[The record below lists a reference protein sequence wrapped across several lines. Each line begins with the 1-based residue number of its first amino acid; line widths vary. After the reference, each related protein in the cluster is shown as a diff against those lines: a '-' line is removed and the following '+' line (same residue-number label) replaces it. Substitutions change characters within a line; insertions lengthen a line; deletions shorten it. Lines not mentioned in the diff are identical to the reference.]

1 MKAVVIRRYGS
12 AEVLQYEDVAQPPIK
27 PNQLLVKVHAS
38 SVNPIDWKTRQGML
52 SWLTGN
58 QFPLILGF
66 DVAGEVVAI
75 GSQVTGFQPGDAVY
89 GSTSF
94 PGGADAEFA
103 AVQENLIAPKPSNLT
118 FEEAATVPLAALT
131 ALQALRDQGNIK
143 SSQTVLINGA
153 AGGVGMF
160 AVQIA
165 KVFGAE
171 VTGVCSTKN
180 LEFVKSLGADRVI
193 DYTQEDFTENS
204 GQYDIIF
211 DAVGKRSL
219 SNCKRVLKPNGIY
232 ISTLPSPEVLIQSVL
247 TAFFPGQKAKFV
259 IEMPNTQDLVYLKEL
274 IEAGKMRTVID
285 QSFPLAELA
294 AAHSYSESERTVGKI
309 AIVVLQ
315 D

>member
-1 MKAVVIRRYGS
+1 MKAVVIRRHGS
-12 AEVLQYEDVAQPPIK
+12 AEVLQYEDVAQPQIK

-38 SVNPIDWKTRQGML
+38 SVNPIDWKIRQGML
-52 SWLTGN
+52 SLLTGN

-66 DVAGEVVAI
+66 DIAGEVVAV

-89 GSTSF
+89 GSTNF
-94 PGGADAEFA
+94 PGGAYAEFA
-103 AVQENLIAPKPSNLT
+103 AVPENLIASKPKNLT
-118 FEEAATVPLAALT
+118 YEEAATVPLAALT

-143 SSQTVLINGA
+143 SGQAVLINGA

-165 KVFGAE
+165 KALGTE

-204 GQYDIIF
+204 RQYDIIF

-232 ISTLPSPEVLIQSVL
+232 ISTLPTPEVLIQSVL
-247 TAFFPGQKAKFV
+247 TAFLPGQKAKFV
-259 IEMPNTQDLVYLKEL
+259 IERPNTQDLVYLKEL

-285 QSFPLAELA
+285 RTFALAEIA

>member
-1 MKAVVIRRYGS
+1 MKAIVIRRYGS
-12 AEVLQYEDVAQPPIK
+12 AEVLQYEDVAQPQIK

-52 SWLTGN
+52 SLLTVN

-66 DVAGEVVAI
+66 DVAGEVVAV
-75 GSQVTGFQPGDAVY
+75 GSQVTGFQIGDAVY

-94 PGGADAEFA
+94 PGGAYAEFA
-103 AVQENLIAPKPSNLT
+103 AVPENLIAPKPKNLS

-153 AGGVGMF
+153 SGGVGMF

-165 KVFGAE
+165 KALGTE
-171 VTGVCSTKN
+171 VTGVCSSKN

-193 DYTQEDFTENS
+193 DYTKEDFTDNS
-204 GQYDIIF
+204 GQYDIIL

-219 SNCKRVLKPNGIY
+219 SNCKRVLTPNGIY
-232 ISTLPSPEVLIQSVL
+232 ISTLPTPEVFIQSLL

-259 IEMPNTQDLVYLKEL
+259 IERPNTEDLVYLKEL
-274 IEAGKMRTVID
+274 IETGKMRTVID
-285 QSFPLAELA
+285 RSFPLAELA

-315 D
+315 E

>member
-12 AEVLQYEDVAQPPIK
+12 AEVLQYEDVAQPQIQ

-52 SWLTGN
+52 SLLSGN
-58 QFPLILGF
+58 NFPLILGF
-66 DVAGEVVAI
+66 DVAGEVVAV
-75 GSQVTGFQPGDAVY
+75 GSQVTRFQPGDAVY
-89 GSTSF
+89 GSASF
-94 PGGADAEFA
+94 PGGAYAEFA
-103 AVQENLIAPKPSNLT
+103 AVPENLIAPKPSNLT
-118 FEEAATVPLAALT
+118 YEEAATVPLAALT

-165 KVFGAE
+165 KALGAE

-193 DYTQEDFTENS
+193 DYTQEDFTEEG

-232 ISTLPSPEVLIQSVL
+232 ISTLPTPEVLIQSVL

-285 QSFPLAELA
+285 RTFPLAELA
-294 AAHSYSESERTVGKI
+294 AAHIYSESERTVGKI
-309 AIVVLQ
+309 AIVMLQ
-315 D
+315 E

>member
-12 AEVLQYEDVAQPPIK
+12 AEVLQSEDVAQPQIQ

-52 SWLTGN
+52 SLLSGN
-58 QFPLILGF
+58 NFPLILGF
-66 DVAGEVVAI
+66 DLAGEVVAV
-75 GSQVTGFQPGDAVY
+75 GSQVRSFQPGDTVY
-89 GSTSF
+89 GCANF
-94 PGGADAEFA
+94 PGGAYAEFA
-103 AVQENLIAPKPSNLT
+103 AVPENLIAPKPTNLT

-153 AGGVGMF
+153 SGGVGMF

-165 KVFGAE
+165 KALGTE
-171 VTGVCSTKN
+171 VTGVCSTRN

-193 DYTQEDFTENS
+193 DYTQEDFTADRV
-204 GQYDIIF
+204 QYDIIF

-219 SNCKRVLKPNGIY
+219 SKCKRVLKPEGIY
-232 ISTLPSPEVLIQSVL
+232 ISTLPTPEVLIQSLL

-259 IEMPNTQDLVYLKEL
+259 IERPNTEDLVYLKEL
-274 IEAGKMRTVID
+274 IEAGKVRTVID
-285 QSFPLAELA
+285 RSFPLAELA

-309 AIVVLQ
+309 AIVMLQ

>member
-1 MKAVVIRRYGS
+1 MKAIVIRRYGS
-12 AEVLQYEDVAQPPIK
+12 AEVLQYEEVAQPQIK

-52 SWLTGN
+52 SLLTVN

-66 DVAGEVVAI
+66 DVAGEVVAV
-75 GSQVTGFQPGDAVY
+75 GSQVTGFQIGDAVY

-94 PGGADAEFA
+94 PGGAYAEFA
-103 AVQENLIAPKPSNLT
+103 PVPENLIAYKPKNLS

-153 AGGVGMF
+153 SGGVGMF

-165 KVFGAE
+165 KALGTE
-171 VTGVCSTKN
+171 VTGVCSSKN

-193 DYTQEDFTENS
+193 DYTKEDFTDNS
-204 GQYDIIF
+204 GQYDIIL

-219 SNCKRVLKPNGIY
+219 SNCKRVLTPNGIY
-232 ISTLPSPEVLIQSVL
+232 ISTLPTPEVFIQSLL

-259 IEMPNTQDLVYLKEL
+259 IERPNTEDLVYLKEL
-274 IEAGKMRTVID
+274 IETGKMRTVID
-285 QSFPLAELA
+285 RSFPLAELA

-315 D
+315 E